1 MYPFIWYQFLA
12 TFSTLHPSFHHRS
25 TLAAALLHPR
35 ITLASPSPNL
45 SNHYRPF
52 HHPSTHTFSP
62 TSLPF
67 RVFLLCRWREG
78 RARSCGEAAR
88 QGVENPKR
96 WEDIGTCRKA
106 MKSIHFT
113 LHARQNA
120 LARPMLYNGAT
131 VFESCPK
138 RIIPTNI

>member
-45 SNHYRPF
+45 SNHYPPF

-78 RARSCGEAAR
+78 KARSCGEAAR

-96 WEDIGTCRKA
+96 WDRHWHLQERNEK
-106 MKSIHFT
+106 HT
-113 LHARQNA
+113 LYIACETKCLGPPFA
-120 LARPMLYNGAT
+120 L
-131 VFESCPK
+131 
-138 RIIPTNI
+138 